1 MENINKSN
9 FWYKLGIPVEFKWG
23 YVGTF
28 LFMLGSCIENSW
40 FSAYLVNN
48 LGFSVSQAATV
59 FSAFGI
65 MVALGSWLSGIC
77 VEVWGAKKVMLFGL
91 IAYLAFSI
99 PFMLIAL
106 PSENYLYILLFYM
119 GRGLGYPLFCYSF
132 LVWLTMDVDV
142 NIQGRATS
150 YFWIFYNLGFT
161 IVGPVFAA
169 QLIPFIGEVSV
180 IWLGIAL
187 SILGSI
193 VALVL
198 TKKKFIVKERN
209 TSPLAELKEGILIM
223 FKRPRIGTAVIV
235 KTING
240 LGTYGF
246 VVVLPVYLMSK
257 GYSMKEWSTI
267 WGATFISNQIFNV
280 IFGYMGDKIG
290 FRKTIQLFGGTLT
303 GVATIVVFLV
313 PQMFG
318 YNYWLFFIAM
328 CFWGAGLAGFVPM
341 TPLVPLMAPD
351 NKGAANSA
359 VNFGSGLGNFVGPAL
374 VSLLVG
380 FGTGAVMYTMAALYL
395 LSVVLTAFLKTPDE
409 LTELPKQKA
418 S

>member
-1 MENINKSN
+1 MKNINSSN
-9 FWYKLGIPVEFKWG
+9 FWYRIGVPTEFTWG
-23 YVGTF
+23 YIGTF

-40 FSAYLVNN
+40 FSAYLVD
-48 LGFSVSQAATV
+48 LGFSVSQAATI

-77 VEVWGAKKVMLFGL
+77 VEVWGAKKIMLIGL

-99 PFMLIAL
+99 PFMLFAL
-106 PSENYLYILLFYM
+106 PSENYLAILLLYM

-132 LVWLTMDVDV
+132 LVWLTIDVDV
-142 NIQGRATS
+142 SIQGRATS
-150 YFWIFYNLGFT
+150 YFWICYNLGFT
-161 IVGPVFAA
+161 IIGPVFAV
-169 QLIPFIGEVSV
+169 QLIPFIGETAV
-180 IWLGIAL
+180 IWVGIVL
-187 SILGSI
+187 SIVGSLL
-193 VALVL
+193 ALFL
-198 TKKKFIVKERN
+198 TKKKFIIKERD
-209 TSPLAELKEGILIM
+209 TTPLVEIKEGILIM

-240 LGTYGF
+240 LGTYDF
-246 VVVLPVYLMSK
+246 VVVLPVFLINK
-257 GYSMKEWSTI
+257 GYSMAEWSTI

-280 IFGYMGDKIG
+280 IFGYLGDKIG

-303 GVATIVVFLV
+303 GVATIAVYLV
-313 PQMFG
+313 PQLFG
-318 YNYWLFFIAM
+318 YNYWLFFLAM

-341 TPLVPLMAPD
+341 SPLVPLMAPD

-374 VSLLVG
+374 VSFLVV

-395 LSVVLTAFLKTPDE
+395 ISVILTAFLKTPDE
-409 LTELPKQKA
+409 LHQPLKDEA
-418 S
+418 A